1 MAFRFSLCPV
11 LRIWADTFVPWTRKQ
26 VNKNSRSTPF
36 PRPAPLPQRE
46 EETIIWTP
54 PLISA
59 SLLLFPLSYSLLSFP
74 SLFLPAI
81 KSSNNH
87 DWYRLKC
94 CFKSRTKRD
103 VNIDFYPI
111 LDREPQPHHPRFVPP
126 TPARVSCQRWHGLAW
141 KIHKRENQGGGG
153 GGIETTAEKYWKP
166 HQRGIY
172 GSLWSDSQGLEHQSS
187 IWLLTRYNKSSSWSF
202 PVCGVVTV
210 PKNLQLFLSFFSSL
224 KYSAYIC
231 Q

>member
-141 KIHKRENQGGGG
+141 KIHKRENQGGGRG
-153 GGIETTAEKYWKP
+153 WNWDNSWEILKTTPKRNIWVIMI
-166 HQRGIY
+166 RFT
-172 GSLWSDSQGLEHQSS
+172 GLGASVLNM
-187 IWLLTRYNKSSSWSF
+187 IANAL
-202 PVCGVVTV
+202 
-210 PKNLQLFLSFFSSL
+210 
-224 KYSAYIC
+224 
-231 Q
+231 